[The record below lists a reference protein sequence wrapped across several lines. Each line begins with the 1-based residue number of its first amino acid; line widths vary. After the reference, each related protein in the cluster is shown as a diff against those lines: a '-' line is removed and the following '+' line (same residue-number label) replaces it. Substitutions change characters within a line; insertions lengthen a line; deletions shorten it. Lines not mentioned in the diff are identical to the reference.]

1 MHADA
6 RHEVTGRLQRIA
18 GQVAGVQRM
27 VTEGRYCVDILTQIQ
42 AVRAALHKVEER
54 ILQDHVSHCVAEAF
68 VSGDADAQRQKVTEL
83 VDTIARMTR

>member
-1 MHADA
+1 MHGEAK
-6 RHEVTGRLQRIA
+6 HEVAARLQRIA

-27 VTEGRYCVDILTQIQ
+27 VAEDRYCVDILTQVQ

-54 ILQDHVSHCVAEAF
+54 ILQDHVSHCVAAAF
-68 VSGDADAQRQKVTEL
+68 VSGDAEAQRQKVTEL